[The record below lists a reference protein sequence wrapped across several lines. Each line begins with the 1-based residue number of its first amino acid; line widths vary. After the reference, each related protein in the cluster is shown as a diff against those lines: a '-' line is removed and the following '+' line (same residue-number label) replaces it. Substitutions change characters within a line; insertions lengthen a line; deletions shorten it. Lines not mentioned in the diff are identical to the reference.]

1 MKRFGRC
8 VQTAE
13 RPNRGG
19 RGGLTFSY
27 FGCYHSERLES
38 QNLCDRGICVQ
49 VLLGLDD
56 PAVVLSAVINGS
68 GWKFGL
74 SGQQMSTLHC
84 LITAI
89 TSVIS

>member
-1 MKRFGRC
+1 MCKLQSA
-8 VQTAE
+8 QTE
-13 RPNRGG
+13 VEEE
-19 RGGLTFSY
+19 LLLFL

-38 QNLCDRGICVQ
+38 RNLCECGVCVQ

-68 GWKFGL
+68 GWKFGV